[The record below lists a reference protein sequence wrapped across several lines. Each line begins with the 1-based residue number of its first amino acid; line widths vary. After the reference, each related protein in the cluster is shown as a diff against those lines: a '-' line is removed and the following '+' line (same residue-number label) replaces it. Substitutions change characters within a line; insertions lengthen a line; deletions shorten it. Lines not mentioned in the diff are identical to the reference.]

1 MEFKELIK
9 RRRSVRSLQAGR
21 TIDKETIE
29 EILRDTQM
37 APSYRNSQTGRYYVV
52 CDPEKMAKISNDLL
66 PERNRLGS
74 RNTCAYIV
82 TTFVKGIAGFTNG
95 AADNE
100 LGDEWG
106 AYDLGL
112 QNAYFVLSASDHGLD
127 TLIMGIR
134 DAQGLRA
141 LLDIPE
147 EEEVAAV
154 LSIGYRDGEPALR
167 PRKDLGEI
175 VFFS

>member
-1 MEFKELIK
+1 MYIMEFSKLIET
-9 RRRSVRSLQAGR
+9 RRSVRAYASAAS
-21 TIDKETIE
+21 KEDIE
-29 EILRDTQM
+29 SILEMAQQ
-37 APSYRNSQTGRYYVV
+37 APSWKNGQPARCYAVTSPEALTEVREKGLPDFNANSSAG
-52 CDPEKMAKISNDLL
+52 ASL
-66 PERNRLGS
+66 
-74 RNTCAYIV
+74 IV
-82 TTFVKGIAGFTNG
+82 TTFEKGLSGFTPDGPANKAG
-95 AADNE
+95 NY
-100 LGDEWG
+100 WG

-175 VFFS
+175 AFFS